1 MIYLKK
7 ISLVGLTQRFGKAGN
22 HYYNICRA
30 IDNREVVPFRE
41 PKSIGA
47 ESTFSA
53 DTINKETLR
62 EKLLP
67 LINRI
72 DDRLQKKQKE
82 IRTITLKLKYADFET
97 VSRSKSLLETT
108 NDKRVITDTLFQL
121 LEEEELR
128 TTLRLIGASVS
139 NFDKA
144 VEDPQL
150 SFF

>member
-1 MIYLKK
+1 M
-7 ISLVGLTQRFGKAGN
+7 N
-22 HYYNICRA
+22 
-30 IDNREVVPFRE
+30 
-41 PKSIGA
+41 
-47 ESTFSA
+47 
-53 DTINKETLR
+53 
-62 EKLLP
+62 
-67 LINRI
+67 
-72 DDRLQKKQKE
+72 
-82 IRTITLKLKYADFET
+82 TLKLKYADFET